1 MCNTHRRNLY
11 CNYNTHCVLKSTIH
25 TVYCNYSKDFVYV
38 KHDTVMHQSFATT
51 SPSGPGNSGDIDF
64 SLSKA
69 RVYARHCRDTL
80 MVKALPK
87 SLLKS
92 QQVNVNFHGH
102 IGTGIKTP
110 AIPRHCRDN
119 AEVKTLQLSPAIP
132 PLFPA
137 PRGPWLRSSV
147 IECPTL
153 GQDDV

>member
-1 MCNTHRRNLY
+1 MLLSPKFST
-11 CNYNTHCVLKSTIH
+11 VLPECPSG
-25 TVYCNYSKDFVYV
+25 TVSSGTFVLL
-38 KHDTVMHQSFATT
+38 MHQSFATT

-92 QQVNVNFHGH
+92 RQVNVNFHGH
-102 IGTGIKTP
+102 FGTGIKTP
-110 AIPRHCRDN
+110 AIPRHCGDN
-119 AEVKTLQLSPAIP
+119 AEVKTLQLSPAVP

-137 PRGPWLRSSV
+137 PRGPWLQM
-147 IECPTL
+147 T
-153 GQDDV
+153 GA